1 MATLAIAVLRALW
14 DFEPETRA
22 EVRLHAGQTL
32 FLLEREDGN
41 PWWTVK
47 VNNGDLDEVGLVPSS
62 FVEEL
67 SPSSTV
73 YAQLDF
79 DGFHAT
85 ELTVKRGDALRMFDA
100 EVDGWWLA
108 QRASLRGGIGYVPRH
123 VVGPSPPT
131 PVAGSSPLPRDEDAP
146 AIIGAWP
153 GDSPAPLGQLA
164 NYDSLLGGWLMTQ
177 LDTSSGKKLERER
190 LGSYDTLLGGW
201 LVDQAAD
208 GPVQPALPPI
218 SKRRHG
224 KRNAHSPAQ
233 PPAYDDDPAHPGE
246 SSNHGFHIVSPPP
259 RPEPSTSSGKG
270 KGKAREVSV
279 FEDDDDDDEPVVRPP
294 LARSS
299 RFSLGSSGPVASG
312 SKLKRVVPT
321 KLLTKMASRFG
332 KAASPNDASEV
343 SRKRRAQE
351 DQDLQLALY
360 MQSLDAEGTDY
371 DDEHL
376 SPDAVRSWLED
387 QTTSPADARQSSE
400 VADNSPFDCG
410 ICLET
415 CPYDEVCYMQA
426 CKHKLCR
433 ECMRGH
439 IVSSLEQRKYPIVC
453 AICATDRNI
462 REPSVISELD
472 VELAGLSDKQLKV
485 WTDLQM
491 AEVSIE
497 MRCNKCKKSM
507 NVDRDDYMAMNV
519 ITCPIRKCHYTWC
532 KRCLHKVAPGVDHT
546 CGQAE
551 LQKLMTSKGYQFCP
565 GCQTPCEKISGC
577 NHITCKV
584 PGCRTEFCYACGKA
598 SCRGCNWKRLRA

>member
-14 DFEPETRA
+14 DFEPESLA
-22 EVRLHAGQTL
+22 EVRMYEGQVL

-47 VNNGDLDEVGLVPSS
+47 VNNGDRDQVGLVPSS
-62 FVEEL
+62 FVEEV
-67 SPSSTV
+67 PVSSTV

-85 ELTVKRGDALRMFDA
+85 ELTVKHGEPLRLFDV

-131 PVAGSSPLPRDEDAP
+131 PVAGSPPPREEEAP
-146 AIIGAWP
+146 AMIGAWP
-153 GDSPAPLGQLA
+153 GDSPAAAGHLG
-164 NYDSLLGGWLMTQ
+164 N
-177 LDTSSGKKLERER
+177 
-190 LGSYDTLLGGW
+190 YDTLLGGW
-201 LVDQAAD
+201 LMNQLDSASGDKTEREQRLGNRDTLRSGWLMVESSPVD
-208 GPVQPALPPI
+208 GPAVPAA
-218 SKRRHG
+218 SNRHAQ
-224 KRNAHSPAQ
+224 KRNAHAPVE
-233 PPAYDDDPAHPGE
+233 PPAYDDHPVQYGE
-246 SSNHGFHIVSPPP
+246 SSSHGFRVSTPPP
-259 RPEPSTSSGKG
+259 RPDRSLSSGKG

-279 FEDDDDDDEPVVRPP
+279 FEDDDDDEPTARPA
-294 LARSS
+294 LARSP
-299 RFSLGSSGPVASG
+299 RFSFHTAGPVASG
-312 SKLKRVVPT
+312 SKLRRVVPT

-332 KAASPNDASEV
+332 KAASPTSNDSSEV

-351 DQDLQLALY
+351 DQDLQLALL
-360 MQSLDAEGTDY
+360 MQSLDAEGVDY
-371 DDEHL
+371 VEGHL
-376 SPDAVRSWLED
+376 DPDIVRGWLED
-387 QTTSPADARQSSE
+387 GILPSATPKESPEAVD
-400 VADNSPFDCG
+400 DSPFDCG

-415 CPYDEVCYMQA
+415 CPYDTVCYMQG

-497 MRCNKCKKSM
+497 MKCNKCKKSM

-551 LQKLMTSKGYQFCP
+551 LQKLMSSKGYQFCP

-584 PGCRTEFCYACGKA
+584 PGCRTEFCYACGK
-598 SCRGCNWKRLRA
+598 STCRGCNWKRLRA